1 MTSVAHSGNGLPS
14 AALAGLAALLLG
26 TAACDD
32 QVKYVETFSTMTEQ
46 EAVQTYEAP
55 PRTPVEGTVPV
66 DGVPPQYTN
75 QEADTALSSPLQPTA
90 TTIERGRALYRDF
103 CLPCHG
109 ESGTGDGP
117 VINAEGQHPGRLPAL
132 PGADL
137 TAERARGLS
146 DGWIWGVITNGFSIM
161 PSYERIPPE
170 DRWRVVEYVRYLQQE
185 AIADSEA
192 GTQAESSE
200 APEAQ

>member
-1 MTSVAHSGNGLPS
+1 MSRSGLPS
-14 AALAGLAALLLG
+14 AVLAGLAALLLG

-32 QVKYVETFSTMTEQ
+32 QVKYVETFATMTEQ

-55 PRTPVEGTVPV
+55 PRSPVEGTVPV
-66 DGVPPQYTN
+66 DGTAPRYTV
-75 QEADTALSSPLQPTA
+75 QQADTALSSPLQPTA
-90 TTIERGRALYRDF
+90 TTIERGRALYQNF

-109 ESGTGDGP
+109 EAGTGDGP
-117 VINAEGQHPGRLPAL
+117 VINVSGQHPGRFPNLPTT
-132 PGADL
+132 DL

-146 DGWIWGVITNGFSIM
+146 DGYIWGVIANGIRIM

-185 AIADSEA
+185 AAAGSDA